1 LIIRPSNPHRI
12 FTLSFLFESS
22 LRNIER
28 EQTMLDLV
36 MLAIGIGF
44 FALSI
49 GYAVVCDR
57 L

>member
-1 LIIRPSNPHRI
+1 LLEAYFDARSRT
-12 FTLSFLFESS
+12 F
-22 LRNIER
+22 ER
-28 EQTMLDLV
+28 EHIMLDLV
-36 MLAIGIGF
+36 TLAIGIGF